1 VVRISNT
8 WLEFNIKNSGN
19 KMNTPKNL
27 LEAYLQAKDLN
38 QPSVILDCYA
48 PDAVLTYS
56 IATDTISFPAKVSGA
71 DAIAQTLVRD
81 FRKNFDRCK
90 TYYVCDS
97 MAPAGQDID
106 FMPWLVIMRQIS
118 STALRL
124 GKGFYRW
131 KFERGGTGMQVCG
144 MHIHIERMDIIED
157 RDGNQLNALQAA
169 LPYPW
174 LRPAMLRE
182 TFGRIMKQSPGFAF
196 LDGFQAPV
204 DRPD

>member
-1 VVRISNT
+1 
-8 WLEFNIKNSGN
+8 
-19 KMNTPKNL
+19 MNTPKGL

-38 QPSVILDCYA
+38 QPSVILDCYT

-56 IATDTISFPAKVSGA
+56 IATDTISFPARVDGA

-81 FRKNFDRCK
+81 FRNRFDSCR

-97 MAPAGQDID
+97 IAPAGQDIT
-106 FMPWLVIMRQIS
+106 FLPWLVIMRQVS
-118 STALRL
+118 SAALRL
-124 GKGFYRW
+124 GKGYYRW
-131 KFERGGTGMQVCG
+131 TFDRDESGMRVCA

-157 RDGNQLNALQAA
+157 RNGRKRQELHAA

-174 LRPAMLRE
+174 LPPAMLRE

-196 LDGFQAPV
+196 LDGFQVPV